1 MQLDLGKNENLSDI
15 DKVELRSAVM
25 SALPNLKGKE
35 EVKLKFRKDCAA
47 TVLKSIA
54 KIKER
59 CPLKYPILRN
69 VVCVSPSEMIR
80 NADPSIARAK
90 KLIQSLYELK
100 LLCASE
106 ADQDKQGYRKFTS
119 LVCSPLKKNFFRLI
133 KVKTV

>member
-69 VVCVSPSEMIR
+69 VCVSSSEMIR

-100 LLCASE
+100 LLCTSE
-106 ADQDKQGYRKFTS
+106 ADQDKQGYRNFMS

-133 KVKTV
+133 KLKTV

>member
-106 ADQDKQGYRKFTS
+106 ADQDKQGYRKFMS